1 MSAIAARSA
10 SPTSPSQESSA
21 KADHE
26 EKHVSFHP
34 LAVYITTAP
43 EGEPEQTMVDHA
55 REELSHRKRRV
66 GVRTY
71 RCEPPFVPSSPFPG
85 TDKVNLCSWDA
96 PQIGDATSKAWH
108 SMLNGFTATL
118 EPFLHSGA
126 GSSSSGGGVCSSSSA
141 YRRES
146 SPDRLSMSRSRSR
159 SQSEGRSEGTSA
171 RRGADGRDD
180 PTSPDY
186 DPTFIP
192 APRPRLSLKLP
203 TIMRTPSRAVYDS
216 ASSPTTGGGGCVF
229 LTCPRK
235 SILRRSPTRS
245 ESPIA
250 PSPHPFPAL
259 ARTVSPPP
267 PPYHEPSWPMA
278 SDVIPLLPCCA
289 ACEKAT
295 LYGSEATALGS
306 YEENWSRGARKARH
320 EAEKREAA
328 RAEWRRAAEALGDK
342 YRCPIEVRRPSDTR
356 PNNDFDDED
365 EDDEVAHPDCPSSR
379 LGEMVRRSGNI
390 DELGDV
396 RASVQPAPA
405 TEEDEEPVRSPD
417 HQGLSL
423 VGKSSPA
430 VESAPAP
437 ESAPPPES
445 ALPAESA
452 PPSEPAISREPEPA
466 PAPTRAPSHTGPA
479 PRPAGR
485 RRLSSISSRIAATLG
500 GGLLSSPSHVTGLGA

>member
-1 MSAIAARSA
+1 MR
-10 SPTSPSQESSA
+10 PS
-21 KADHE
+21 
-26 EKHVSFHP
+26 
-34 LAVYITTAP
+34 LRLLVYLVTFF
-43 EGEPEQTMVDHA
+43 
-55 REELSHRKRRV
+55 SK
-66 GVRTY
+66 
-71 RCEPPFVPSSPFPG
+71 
-85 TDKVNLCSWDA
+85 TDEANLCSWDA

-126 GSSSSGGGVCSSSSA
+126 GSSSNGGVCSSGST

-159 SQSEGRSEGTSA
+159 SQSESRSEGSTRA
-171 RRGADGRDD
+171 RSGSRGSCGRDD

-186 DPTFIP
+186 DPAFIP

-203 TIMRTPSRAVYDS
+203 TIMRTPSRAAYES
-216 ASSPTTGGGGCVF
+216 ASSPATGGGGCAF
-229 LTCPRK
+229 LSCPRK
-235 SILRRSPTRS
+235 SILRCSRTRS
-245 ESPIA
+245 ESPVA

-267 PPYHEPSWPMA
+267 PPYHEPRWPMA
-278 SDVIPLLPCCA
+278 SDVVPLLPCCA

-306 YEENWSRGARKARH
+306 YEEKWSCGARKARH

-328 RAEWRRAAEALGDK
+328 RAEWRRVAEELGDK
-342 YRCPIEVRRPSDTR
+342 YRCPIEVRGRPSD
-356 PNNDFDDED
+356 PPSNNEDDEDDED
-365 EDDEVAHPDCPSSR
+365 EAVHPDCPSFR

-405 TEEDEEPVRSPD
+405 TEDGEEQVRSPD
-417 HQGLSL
+417 HRGVSL
-423 VGKSSPA
+423 PSESS
-430 VESAPAP
+430 PAP
-437 ESAPPPES
+437 ESAPPPE
-445 ALPAESA
+445 AAPPLEAAPPAEPA
-452 PPSEPAISREPEPA
+452 PREPEPA
-466 PAPTRAPSHTGPA
+466 PAPTRAPSHAEPA
-479 PRPAGR
+479 PRPTGR

-500 GGLLSSPSHVTGLGA
+500 GGLLNSPSHVTGLGA

>member
-1 MSAIAARSA
+1 M
-10 SPTSPSQESSA
+10 
-21 KADHE
+21 
-26 EKHVSFHP
+26 
-34 LAVYITTAP
+34 
-43 EGEPEQTMVDHA
+43 
-55 REELSHRKRRV
+55 
-66 GVRTY
+66 
-71 RCEPPFVPSSPFPG
+71 
-85 TDKVNLCSWDA
+85 NLCSWDA

-126 GSSSSGGGVCSSSSA
+126 GSSSSSGGGVCSSSSA

-146 SPDRLSMSRSRSR
+146 SPDRLFMSRSRSR

-203 TIMRTPSRAVYDS
+203 TIMRTPSRAVYES

-229 LTCPRK
+229 LSCPRK

-245 ESPIA
+245 ESPLA

-259 ARTVSPPP
+259 ARTGSPPP

-278 SDVIPLLPCCA
+278 SDVVPLLPCCA

-306 YEENWSRGARKARH
+306 YEENWSRGARKARL

-356 PNNDFDDED
+356 PSNEDEDED

-405 TEEDEEPVRSPD
+405 TEQDEEPLRSPD
-417 HQGLSL
+417 HQGLADVSL
-423 VGKSSPA
+423 TVESSPA
-430 VESAPAP
+430 PEFAPPSAPTESAPPDAAPAPP
-437 ESAPPPES
+437 ESAPP
-445 ALPAESA
+445 L
-452 PPSEPAISREPEPA
+452 EPE
-466 PAPTRAPSHTGPA
+466 PAPTRAPRHAEPA
-479 PRPAGR
+479 PRPTGR